1 MITVVVG
8 LLYPEKY
15 VYETGM
21 LHSATYRLLLWGRLG
36 SKHFFYQVGISNS
49 KLAPLMRNAII
60 VAVMGI
66 SPSPIL
72 SNRTHMG
79 VNSQKYGK
87 SPPWSLEP
95 IRALPNI
102 SKSPVVFRVFVPHRR
117 RILSPNTSLGTR
129 CAIITIIF

>member
-66 SPSPIL
+66 SPFPHPL
-72 SNRTHMG
+72 KPHTHG
-79 VNSQKYGK
+79 RQQPKI
-87 SPPWSLEP
+87 WEE
-95 IRALPNI
+95 
-102 SKSPVVFRVFVPHRR
+102 SPVVIGAHKGPSKYLQIAGRF
-117 RILSPNTSLGTR
+117 
-129 CAIITIIF
+129 